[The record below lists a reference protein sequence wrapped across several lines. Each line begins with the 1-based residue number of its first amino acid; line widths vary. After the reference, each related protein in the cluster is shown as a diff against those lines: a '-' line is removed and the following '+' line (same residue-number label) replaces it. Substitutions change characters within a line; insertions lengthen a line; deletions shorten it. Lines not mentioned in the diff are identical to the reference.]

1 MAAMWHL
8 KLDGMNYG
16 LLLVATHYKKG
27 RTKKSFGPGS
37 FLLGEEKNNK
47 KRAWNQERERE
58 RERKKEDFCFGGR
71 ARNETTQFYVFF
83 EVYGKCTNQREFVT
97 LGLEKYYKHT

>member
-27 RTKKSFGPGS
+27 RKKSFGPG
-37 FLLGEEKNNK
+37 FLPFG
-47 KRAWNQERERE
+47 
-58 RERKKEDFCFGGR
+58 ERKKIIEREHETKREKKKKGFSFGR
-71 ARNETTQFYVFF
+71 
-83 EVYGKCTNQREFVT
+83 
-97 LGLEKYYKHT
+97 

>member
-27 RTKKSFGPGS
+27 RKKNRLAQVPSFWERRKIIERERETK
-37 FLLGEEKNNK
+37 
-47 KRAWNQERERE
+47 RERE
-58 RERKKEDFCFGGR
+58 REKK
-71 ARNETTQFYVFF
+71 
-83 EVYGKCTNQREFVT
+83 KT
-97 LGLEKYYKHT
+97 LFWR